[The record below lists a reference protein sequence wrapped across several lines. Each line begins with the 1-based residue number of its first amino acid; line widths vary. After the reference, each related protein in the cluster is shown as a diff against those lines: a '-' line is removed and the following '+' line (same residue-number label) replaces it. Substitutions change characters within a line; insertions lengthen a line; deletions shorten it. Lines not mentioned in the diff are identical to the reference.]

1 MNRSIFL
8 GLALWCSLCSLPLT
22 AGASAGSQ
30 ATLSAT
36 GENTAAVQKAI
47 PAVRPQITAISTV
60 YGDGE
65 SVSAVVLRYPKTI
78 DEKRFQAA
86 AFQVEGKAI
95 RAVKTNDRPEVPA
108 VSKEGPY
115 VILELDDPAAPLPT
129 AASQAAHQDTG
140 KEKEAGALAGGDAPM
155 YSDRKAPDLSVAVR
169 QTGTV
174 FGEDGTVYGPWETAL
189 AAEKTVYPWK

>member
-30 ATLSAT
+30 AALSAT
-36 GENTAAVQKAI
+36 GENTVAVQKAI

-115 VILELDDPAAPLPT
+115 VILELDHPAAPLPT
-129 AASQAAHQDTG
+129 AASQA
-140 KEKEAGALAGGDAPM
+140 
-155 YSDRKAPDLSVAVR
+155 RKI
-169 QTGTV
+169 
-174 FGEDGTVYGPWETAL
+174 FF
-189 AAEKTVYPWK
+189 